1 MDYHSGKPTVL
12 VVEDDANLRRLVVH
26 MLTNGGFETLDAST
40 AADGLST
47 VRKRQGGFDLAILD
61 IVMPGTSGLDL
72 ASDLDREY
80 PGLQILYISGYIGSP
95 AADVLSRRTPD
106 HVLLKPFT
114 EEALLERVR
123 LLLEIAPRR
132 AAGTAAPPL
141 GSVMRNGTAG

>member
-1 MDYHSGKPTVL
+1 MDYQDGKPTVL

-26 MLTNGGFETLDAST
+26 MLANGGIETLDAST

-47 VRKRQGGFDLAILD
+47 VRERQGSLDLAILD

-80 PGLQILYISGYIGSP
+80 PGLPILYISGYIGSL

-114 EEALLERVR
+114 EDELLDRVR
-123 LLLEIAPRR
+123 LLLEIALRR
-132 AAGTAAPPL
+132 GAGTGAPPSASAL
-141 GSVMRNGTAG
+141 RNGTVG